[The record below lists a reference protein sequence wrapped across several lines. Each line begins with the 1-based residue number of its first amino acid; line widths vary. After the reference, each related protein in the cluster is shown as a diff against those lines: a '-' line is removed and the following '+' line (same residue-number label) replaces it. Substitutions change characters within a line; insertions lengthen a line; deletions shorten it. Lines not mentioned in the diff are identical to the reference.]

1 MCPHYPVLVGRL
13 CVVGAN
19 RVVAIVSRAL
29 LRFTVQRLLIW
40 MSGPC
45 ALSGIEFQPV
55 EGVLDHATVAS
66 PWSSVDG
73 HRSGQA
79 CCETALPER
88 VGAHGRRRCCHLAR
102 GAGCR
107 LSIAV
112 VRPMAAA
119 RNIRAS
125 LTRWISTSQVLMIS
139 FPLCRKKGGVD
150 DPVSPLG
157 VPGVDPL
164 SRSPLSGQFDY
175 LVDSGLNRDDGG
187 PG

>member
-1 MCPHYPVLVGRL
+1 MWPHYPVLAGRP

-19 RVVAIVSRAL
+19 RLVAVVRRAV
-29 LRFTVQRLLIW
+29 LRLTVQRLLIW

-45 ALSGIEFQPV
+45 ALGGIEFRPV

-79 CCETALPER
+79 CWETAWPER
-88 VGAHGRRRCCHLAR
+88 VGAHGRRHCRHLVR
-102 GAGCR
+102 RAGCR
-107 LSIAV
+107 LSISV

-119 RNIRAS
+119 RNTKAS
-125 LTRWISTSQVLMIS
+125 LTRLISTSQVLMIF
-139 FPLCRKKGGVD
+139 FPLCRKKGEVD

-157 VPGVDPL
+157 VLG
-164 SRSPLSGQFDY
+164 SGSVIPFAA
-175 LVDSGLNRDDGG
+175 
-187 PG
+187 